1 MSEFQTRRELEANLI
16 AKAWQD
22 KAFKQQLLDN
32 PKSAIAEAAGISLP
46 ENIEVEA
53 ILETSNKF
61 YLVIP
66 QLPTQQEELEL
77 SDEELESVAG
87 GFTPGVVAIGGA
99 TALGVSAMFAP
110 Y

>member
-22 KAFKQQLLDN
+22 EAFKQQLIDN
-32 PKSAIAEAAGISLP
+32 PKSAIAEAGISLP

-66 QLPTQQEELEL
+66 QPPTQQEEL
-77 SDEELESVAG
+77 SDKELESVTG
-87 GFTPGVVAIGGA
+87 GGS
-99 TALGVSAMFAP
+99 LGLLGFKVEFDEP
-110 Y
+110 W

>member
-22 KAFKQQLLDN
+22 EAFKQQLLDN

-66 QLPTQQEELEL
+66 QPPTQQEEL
-77 SDEELESVAG
+77 SDKELESISG
-87 GFTPGVVAIGGA
+87 GGHLPFIENAINTMEG
-99 TALGVSAMFAP
+99 F

>member
-22 KAFKQQLLDN
+22 EAFKQQLLDN
-32 PKSAIAEAAGISLP
+32 PKSAIAEAGISLP

-66 QLPTQQEELEL
+66 QPPTHQEEL
-77 SDEELESVAG
+77 SDKELESVAG
-87 GFTPGVVAIGGA
+87 GIVGWVAGQVLGAMTPW
-99 TALGVSAMFAP
+99 
-110 Y
+110 